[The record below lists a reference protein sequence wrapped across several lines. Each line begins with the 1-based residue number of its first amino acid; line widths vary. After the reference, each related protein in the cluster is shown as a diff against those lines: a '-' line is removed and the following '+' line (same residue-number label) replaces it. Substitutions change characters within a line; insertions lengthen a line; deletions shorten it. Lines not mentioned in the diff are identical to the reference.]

1 MKLTGSLIILRKK
14 SVRVHRNWEQKAL
27 ASGLR
32 LSCWLALFAE
42 RVGCVQENLPDIQ
55 YLSYSWSC
63 SRLNCGTTWFVY
75 VVSTVVIDVTDL
87 KARGPM

>member
-55 YLSYSWSC
+55 HLSCSWSC
-63 SRLNCGTTWFVY
+63 SRQNCGT
-75 VVSTVVIDVTDL
+75 S
-87 KARGPM
+87 

>member
-42 RVGCVQENLPDIQ
+42 RVGCVQENLPDIH
-55 YLSYSWSC
+55 YVSYKSSCIRLTCDTSWLV
-63 SRLNCGTTWFVY
+63 R
-75 VVSTVVIDVTDL
+75 VVSTILVDVNDL
-87 KARGPM
+87 KVRGPV